1 MKVNGIFYLLDMVR
15 GIYDYPE
22 LKRKFIETAKQ
33 QTLFEVLIE
42 DTSTGKALKGD
53 PDIRGR
59 FAIKLLPIEQ
69 NRQNRVYTQQGLFAS
84 GLVRFPENAPFMPT
98 VESELLSYPHGETDD
113 IVDSIS
119 QALTIDKTGYD
130 STLSWV

>member
-1 MKVNGIFYLLDMVR
+1 MVR

-22 LKRKFIETAKQ
+22 LKRTFIETAKR
-33 QTLFEVLIE
+33 QTLFEILIE
-42 DTSTGKALKGD
+42 DTSTGNALKND
-53 PDIRGR
+53 PEIRGR
-59 FAIKLLPIEQ
+59 FVIKLLPIEL

-84 GLVRFPENAPFMPT
+84 GLVRFPEDAPFMST
-98 VESELLSYPHGETDD
+98 VENELLSYPYGETDD

-119 QALTIDKTGYD
+119 QGLTIDKTGYD

>member
-1 MKVNGIFYLLDMVR
+1 MMR

-22 LKRKFIETAKQ
+22 LRRKFIEMAKQ
-33 QTLFEVLIE
+33 QKSLFEILIE
-42 DTSTGKALKGD
+42 DTSTGKALKQD
-53 PDIRGR
+53 RDIGWR

-84 GLVRFPENAPFMPT
+84 GLVQFPENAPFMPT
-98 VESELLSYPHGETDD
+98 VENELLSYPHGETDD

-130 STLSWV
+130 STLSWVS